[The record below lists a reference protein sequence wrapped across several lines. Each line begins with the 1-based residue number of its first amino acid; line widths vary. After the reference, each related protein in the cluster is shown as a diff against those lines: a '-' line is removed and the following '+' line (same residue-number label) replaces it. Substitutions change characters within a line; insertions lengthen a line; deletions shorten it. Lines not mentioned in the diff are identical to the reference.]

1 MALGD
6 LFSESSTFDEF
17 FDFSPE
23 ITYRGALERFGGTP
37 NQRNF
42 FNTQFENIYNE
53 YEGILGAGLKRGQQL
68 GQSFNQAVD
77 YAPTFSEFLS
87 RQEYSPTGS
96 SLINPSGFSFSDRF
110 SALPPALRPGADRR
124 RFAPNVR
131 FQF

>member
-1 MALGD
+1 MT
-6 LFSESSTFDEF
+6 SENRFDDF
-17 FDFSPE
+17 FDFEPE
-23 ITYRGALERFGGTP
+23 IAYRGALKQFGGTP
-37 NQRNF
+37 NQRAF

-53 YEGILGAGLKRGQQL
+53 YEGILGAGLKRGQEL
-68 GQSFNQAVD
+68 GQSFDLAKS

-87 RQEYSPTGS
+87 RQEYSPTGGAFS
-96 SLINPSGFSFSDRF
+96 PNSFSFSDYF

>member
-1 MALGD
+1 MT
-6 LFSESSTFDEF
+6 SENRFDDF
-17 FDFSPE
+17 FDFEPE
-23 ITYRGALERFGGTP
+23 ITYRGALKQFGGTP
-37 NQRNF
+37 NQRAF

-68 GQSFNQAVD
+68 GQSYDLAKS

-96 SLINPSGFSFSDRF
+96 LLFNPGSFSFSDRF
-110 SALPPALRPGADRR
+110 SSLPPALRPGADRR

>member
-53 YEGILGAGLKRGQQL
+53 YEGILGAGLKRGQDL
-68 GQSFNQAVD
+68 GQSFDLAKS

-87 RQEYSPTGS
+87 RQEYSPTS
-96 SLINPSGFSFSDRF
+96 PYRSSGFSFSDYF

>member
-6 LFSESSTFDEF
+6 LFSESSTFDDF

-23 ITYRGALERFGGTP
+23 ITYRGALEQFGGTP
-37 NQRNF
+37 NQRAF

-77 YAPTFSEFLS
+77 YAPTFSEFLG
-87 RQEYSPTGS
+87 YSPAGNSFGPS
-96 SLINPSGFSFSDRF
+96 SFSFSDYF

>member
-1 MALGD
+1 MT
-6 LFSESSTFDEF
+6 SENRFDKF
-17 FDFSPE
+17 FDFEPE
-23 ITYRGALERFGGTP
+23 ITYRGALKQFGGTP
-37 NQRNF
+37 NQRAF

-68 GQSFNQAVD
+68 GQSFDLAKS

-96 SLINPSGFSFSDRF
+96 LLFNPGSFSFSDRF
-110 SALPPALRPGADRR
+110 SSLPPALRPGADRR

>member
-6 LFSESSTFDEF
+6 LLSESSTFDEF
-17 FDFSPE
+17 FDLSPE
-23 ITYRGALERFGGTP
+23 ITYRGALEQFGGTP

-68 GQSFNQAVD
+68 GQSFNEAVD